1 MRETKQNVMPEIL
14 ARFSTRS
21 FQDKAIPREVL
32 LDILEAARFAPS
44 CFNEQPWRF
53 VIGWR
58 GSDLHQLIF
67 SHLTEKNQA
76 WNADTPVLLVLVAN
90 QQFAYSGKNNFWAK
104 FDLGT
109 AWGFLQIQA
118 QALGVAT
125 HAMGGFRK
133 KDLHEALSLREEE
146 VAVAVV
152 AMGYYGDGS
161 DLTEDLLE
169 RNVPNVRRTISE
181 SILAE

>member
-1 MRETKQNVMPEIL
+1 MPEYL
-14 ARFSTRS
+14 NRYSTRS
-21 FQDKAIPREVL
+21 FQKKMPSREEL

-58 GSDLHQLIF
+58 GGRLHDAIF
-67 SHLTEKNQA
+67 ANLTEKNQT
-76 WNADTPVLLVLVAN
+76 WNRNTPILLVLIAN
-90 QQFAYSGKNNFWAK
+90 QRFAHNGKDNFWAN

-109 AWGFLQIQA
+109 AWGFLQVQA
-118 QALGVAT
+118 QQLGIAT

-133 KDLHEALSLREEE
+133 AQLHQDLSLREEE
-146 VAVAVV
+146 LPVAVV
-152 AMGYYGDGS
+152 AMGYYGDLS
-161 DLTEDLLE
+161 DLSAEWKE
-169 RNVPNVRRTISE
+169 RDVPNSRRVVSE

>member
-1 MRETKQNVMPEIL
+1 MRETKQKVIPEIL

-21 FQDKAIPREVL
+21 FQDRDIPRETL
-32 LDILEAARFAPS
+32 MDILEAARFAPS

-58 GSDLHQLIF
+58 GRDLHQTIF

-76 WNADTPVLLVLVAN
+76 WNANTPILLVLIAN
-90 QQFAYSGKNNFWAK
+90 QEFAYNGKDNFWAK

-109 AWGFLQIQA
+109 AWGFLPIQA
-118 QALGVAT
+118 QNLGVAT

-133 KDLHEALSLREEE
+133 RDLHQALGLAEEE
-146 VAVAVV
+146 LPVAVV

-161 DLTEDLLE
+161 DLSQDLRE
-169 RNVPNVRRTISE
+169 RNVPNVRRPLSE